1 MDFRCD
7 GADVLDGE
15 RAAHAVAAR
24 ALDLDHLR
32 LVGDDVLDVR
42 HVDFARDH
50 RQLVVE
56 HTEFLEGAGARV
68 VVADD
73 RLHRVVRLAR
83 QRDELVAG
91 AQDAEEHRR

>member
-1 MDFRCD
+1 MRMLSTREHSISTRCVMSVMTYIQN
-7 GADVLDGE
+7 G
-15 RAAHAVAAR
+15 RSRMH
-24 ALDLDHLR
+24 
-32 LVGDDVLDVR
+32 
-42 HVDFARDH
+42 ARDH

-83 QRDELVAG
+83 QRDELIAG
-91 AQDAEEHRR
+91 AQDAEEHSR